1 MEDNKKMMSILE
13 EILKTVKGL
22 EKRMDSIEKRMD
34 KIESRMDKIE
44 KRMDKLE
51 SRFDKFERYTCNEF
65 QRLEKKIDFNFK
77 YLDKKIDSTKEKIIS
92 ATIDEMERFSNA
104 ASRLINNV
112 DSKLQTETKERI
124 FEIEKL
130 NNVTEYD
137 KIVLKNLESRV
148 SILEEESQRYN
159 EN

>member
-22 EKRMDSIEKRMD
+22 EKRMDSIEK
-34 KIESRMDKIE
+34 RMDKIE

>member
-34 KIESRMDKIE
+34 SIE

-51 SRFDKFERYTCNEF
+51 NRFNKFERYTCNEF

>member
-65 QRLEKKIDFNFK
+65 QRLE
-77 YLDKKIDSTKEKIIS
+77 KKIDSTKEKIIS

>member
-1 MEDNKKMMSILE
+1 MEDNKKMMSMLE

-22 EKRMDSIEKRMD
+22 EKRMDSIEK
-34 KIESRMDKIE
+34 RMDKIE

-65 QRLEKKIDFNFK
+65 QRLEKKIDSNFK

>member
-34 KIESRMDKIE
+34 K
-44 KRMDKLE
+44 LE
-51 SRFDKFERYTCNEF
+51 NRFNKFERYTCNEF

>member
-22 EKRMDSIEKRMD
+22 EKRMDSIEKR
-34 KIESRMDKIE
+34 I
-44 KRMDKLE
+44 DKLE
-51 SRFDKFERYTCNEF
+51 NRFNKFERYTCNEF

-92 ATIDEMERFSNA
+92 ATIDETERFSNA